1 MRTKVEFREARIE
14 DVRFLAPR
22 LREADVNE
30 VLALGFRNSLA
41 ALEASFYS
49 SDAVFTGL
57 IDGVPAMMF
66 GVGAPLFAESGT
78 VWALGTDTLTAHPRE
93 MLVYGRRK
101 IRELLEEFPVLEN
114 WCDARYHAAHRWLK
128 RLGFTLSD
136 PEPHGP
142 HGEEFVKI
150 SIRKGD

>member
-22 LREADVNE
+22 LREADKNE
-30 VLALGFRNSLA
+30 VS
-41 ALEASFYS
+41 
-49 SDAVFTGL
+49 
-57 IDGVPAMMF
+57 
-66 GVGAPLFAESGT
+66 
-78 VWALGTDTLTAHPRE
+78 ALGTDTLTAHPRE